1 MMLLLWTLIDKYY
14 REKIF
19 KMSDLMGCM
28 KKLVVVS
35 VFLVLSLGIGV
46 GATTSFV
53 LGQGANMTNST
64 SMNQTGTN
72 MSAPETDL
80 NAVPGNDTQVL
91 ENDTSIGNPNNTV
104 LNSMSTNENQ
114 SN

>member
-1 MMLLLWTLIDKYY
+1 MDTYRTNTIGKKYLRCQILWAV
-14 REKIF
+14 
-19 KMSDLMGCM
+19 

-72 MSAPETDL
+72 MSSPETDL

>member
-1 MMLLLWTLIDKYY
+1 
-14 REKIF
+14 
-19 KMSDLMGCM
+19 MGCM

-35 VFLVLSLGIGV
+35 VFLVLSLGVGV

-91 ENDTSIGNPNNTV
+91 V
-104 LNSMSTNENQ
+104 LNSMSTNENR